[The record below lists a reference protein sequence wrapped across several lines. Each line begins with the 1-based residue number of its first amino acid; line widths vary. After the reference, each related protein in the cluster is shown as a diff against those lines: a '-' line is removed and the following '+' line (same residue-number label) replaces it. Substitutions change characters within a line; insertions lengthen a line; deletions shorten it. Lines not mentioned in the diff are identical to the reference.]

1 MKKVL
6 LAALITL
13 ASVFGVSTVVSAT
26 SNQQAPSKGYVE
38 YNIPNITSGTMM
50 FTHVEKIFDMMPLDV
65 REKCVLAYRDII
77 QKKPKD
83 FIYCG
88 VRVKHPDELTWEFY
102 YQGASLIVRDVTS
115 SELTQMFTIN
125 DSF

>member
-13 ASVFGVSTVVSAT
+13 ASVLGVSTVVSAT

-50 FTHVEKIFDMMPLDV
+50 FTHVEKIFAMMPYDV
-65 REKCVLAYRDII
+65 KEKCVLAYRDII
-77 QKKPKD
+77 RNEAKD
-83 FIYCG
+83 FTYCG
-88 VRVKHPDELTWEFY
+88 VRVKHPDEFTWEFY
-102 YQGASLIVRDVTS
+102 YQGASLIVNDVTP
-115 SELTQMFTIN
+115 SELTDMFTIN
-125 DSF
+125 DTM